1 MEKEIIIKLKEKF
14 QTGQLLKLF
23 KSMLQKAKKVGFL
36 HLLSANMLLQIA
48 GFGGQ
53 IFLTRILS
61 VEEIGKIKVLQSFLG
76 IIILIAGLGINVAIL
91 KLCSEKISDEEKDI
105 LFVNGFKFSIVI
117 SLFTTVTVVLL
128 AFLGLLSENNE
139 INNAMKLYI
148 VQVPFLVMNTFA
160 IFYLQSQK
168 RVHDMSKIQSKTKI
182 MVIVVSTLSAY
193 FFGLYGYVMG
203 IVFSNIV
210 ATVLCFSLLKDKLV
224 KLKEIKVS
232 KVYILKLLNISGVS
246 FVTNL
251 MGQLVIS
258 LNILLLSYMSKSSA
272 EIGYYGIAQ
281 LIITSMM
288 IIPNTLNQ
296 IMIPYLSEKSD
307 NEKEIKKIL
316 SSYQKRMRILIFSLF
331 VATYFIVPAFMPVVF
346 GEKYSNSI
354 VYFRILLVGM
364 VFWSLYSPKGITL
377 VSIGK
382 VDYNF
387 YTSMCT
393 FIINILL
400 NIVLIIKFDV
410 MGAALA
416 TMLTYFITIFFNN
429 YFFKKALI
437 KKYSTSRT

>member
-1 MEKEIIIKLKEKF
+1 
-14 QTGQLLKLF
+14 
-23 KSMLQKAKKVGFL
+23 MLQKAKKVGFL

-61 VEEIGKIKVLQSFLG
+61 VEEIGQIKVLQSFLG

-117 SLFTTVTVVLL
+117 SLFTTVVVILL
-128 AFLGLLSENNE
+128 AFLGLFSENNE

-148 VQVPFLVMNTFA
+148 IQVPFLVMNTFS

-168 RVHDMSKIQSKTKI
+168 KVHAMSKIQSKTKI

-210 ATVLCFSLLKDKLV
+210 ATFLCFSLLKAKLV
-224 KLKEIKVS
+224 KLREIKIS
-232 KVYILKLLNISGVS
+232 KFYILKLLSISGVS

-296 IMIPYLSEKSD
+296 IMIPYISEQSK
-307 NEKEIKKIL
+307 NKQKIIEL
-316 SSYQKRMRILIFSLF
+316 LNSYQKRMRMLMSILFIT
-331 VATYFIVPAFMPVVF
+331 TYFIVPIFMPIVF
-346 GEKYSNSI
+346 GEKYTNSI
-354 VYFRILLVGM
+354 TYFRILLVGM
-364 VFWSLYSPKGITL
+364 LCWSLYSPKGITL
-377 VSIGK
+377 LSIGRI
-382 VDYNF
+382 DYNF
-387 YTSMCT
+387 YTSICT
-393 FIINILL
+393 CIINIVL
-400 NIVLIIKFDV
+400 NMVLILKFDV
-410 MGAALA
+410 IGAAFA
-416 TMLTYFITIFFNN
+416 TMLTYFVTIFLNN
-429 YFFKKALI
+429 YFFKKAIAKHYLA
-437 KKYSTSRT
+437 